1 MRRGAQK
8 NELGFTLT
16 EVLAALV
23 IFSFGILGLTQAGT
37 ESAAGAARLKSK
49 SLAAIVADNEIAK
62 LDLITLSAGK
72 REGEQSQMGRDFE
85 YVVETET
92 TDVSGFYKVIVTVRE
107 EDQSQALIQRTAYR
121 RSAP

>member
-1 MRRGAQK
+1 MGRARK
-8 NELGFTLT
+8 EHGFTLT

-62 LDLITLSAGK
+62 LDLITISAGK
-72 REGEQSQMGRDFE
+72 REGQQSQMGRDFE
-85 YVVETET
+85 YVIETEN
-92 TDVSGFYKVIVTVRE
+92 TDVNGFFKVIVTVRE
-107 EDQSQALIQRTAYR
+107 EDQTQALIQRTAFR
-121 RSAP
+121 KATPS

>member
-1 MRRGAQK
+1 MGRARK
-8 NELGFTLT
+8 DHGFTLT

-62 LDLITLSAGK
+62 LDLITISAGK
-72 REGEQSQMGRDFE
+72 REGQQSQMGRDFE
-85 YVVETET
+85 FVIETES
-92 TDVSGFYKVIVTVRE
+92 TDVSGFFKVIVTVRE
-107 EDQSQALIQRTAYR
+107 ENQTQALIQRTAFR
-121 RSAP
+121 KATPS